1 MQAARGRILVV
12 GDRDTLPLFRAIGAR
27 VVEAGSEDEAL
38 EAIRREAG
46 RGDIAVAIV
55 LKHIVGDEEEFR
67 AKASR
72 LGVPVLVLPGRGAEA
87 RPVDVNRLVARA
99 LGLG

>member
-1 MQAARGRILVV
+1 MQVQRGRVLVV

-27 VVEAGSEDEAL
+27 VVEAANADEAL
-38 EAIRREAG
+38 EALRREAA

-55 LKHIVGDEEEFR
+55 LKHVVGDEDEFR
-67 AKASR
+67 SR
-72 LGVPVLVLPGRGAEA
+72 AAGLGVPVLVLPSKWAEA
-87 RPVDVNRLVARA
+87 KPVDVNKLVARA